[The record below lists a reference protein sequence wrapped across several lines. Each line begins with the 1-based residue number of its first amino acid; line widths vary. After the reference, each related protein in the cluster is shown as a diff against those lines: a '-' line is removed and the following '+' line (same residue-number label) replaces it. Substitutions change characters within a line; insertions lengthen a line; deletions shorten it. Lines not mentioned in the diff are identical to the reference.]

1 MTKLSHNTISR
12 VFLYIRILEGLIK
25 KKKPSISS
33 KQLADF
39 AGSSDVQVRKDISN
53 FGKVG
58 TPGIGYNTIE
68 LRDTL
73 VDFILKKH
81 VVSAVLF
88 GVGNLGTAILKYP
101 SFYKERIKIVAAFD
115 RSDSR
120 IGKIINGVEVFSVT
134 SADEIIKDK
143 NIDIA
148 IIAVPEDS
156 AQGVADIIVDSGLKG
171 IVNFS
176 PTTINVPS
184 GVFVKDMD
192 FTIEFL
198 SLYCDA
204 YMVNG
209 RANKNKKSLIF
220 RR

>member
-1 MTKLSHNTISR
+1 MNRLSHNTISR

-25 KKKPSISS
+25 KKNSSISS
-33 KQLADF
+33 KQLAGF

-58 TPGIGYNTIE
+58 IPGIGYNTVE

-73 VDFILKKH
+73 VDFVLKDH

-88 GVGNLGTAILKYP
+88 GVGNLGTAILRYP
-101 SFYKERIKIVAAFD
+101 SFYKERIRIVAAFD
-115 RSDSR
+115 RSDNK
-120 IGKIINGVEVFSVT
+120 IGKTINGVEVFSAA
-134 SADEIIKDK
+134 SAKGVIKEK
-143 NIDIA
+143 SIDIA
-148 IIAVPEDS
+148 IIAVPEES
-156 AQGVADIIVDSGLKG
+156 AQGVADIAVDSGLKG

-176 PTTINVPS
+176 PIMINIPS

-204 YMVNG
+204 YMADG
-209 RANKNKKSLIF
+209 RRAKDRKEVIS